1 MLSTEASYRALKAYL
16 MKGISTLF
24 KLYEVIRTML
34 VNINIA
40 FKAEDDRQATYAR
53 LKYMGQL

>member
-34 VNINIA
+34 ANVNTA
-40 FKAEDDRQATYAR
+40 FEAEVDRQAMYTR
-53 LKYMGQL
+53 LKYVGQP